1 MNQPTKELKK
11 ELLPSLKKGLQRIAA
26 NEDPVFKYA
35 MSLKERDASLT
46 DEEAYRAAEEILSRE
61 GIPRVRTED
70 DDEEAKAWRSL
81 ASSTVAKIFG
91 PSAAIEFQ
99 KEYDSQ
105 IKDVTQPQGGTE
117 NLSNVRSPGQPP
129 AKIPAE
135 PGRSSTRARLA
146 RRLRVTVTSRRSSWT
161 PSARTGARATRGP
174 VARRA
179 IVDPQIIRSQ
189 SAGKN
194 PWIRTRADA
203 ATVQA

>member
-1 MNQPTKELKK
+1 MTQPTQELKK
-11 ELLPSLKKGLQRIAA
+11 ELLPSLRKGLQRIAA
-26 NEDPVFKYA
+26 QEDPVFKYA

-99 KEYDSQ
+99 KEYDAQ

-117 NLSNVRSPGQPP
+117 NLTNVRSPGQPP

-135 PGRSSTRARLA
+135 P
-146 RRLRVTVTSRRSSWT
+146 
-161 PSARTGARATRGP
+161 
-174 VARRA
+174 
-179 IVDPQIIRSQ
+179 
-189 SAGKN
+189 
-194 PWIRTRADA
+194 
-203 ATVQA
+203 